1 MRISTTWMQ
10 QQAVNSMLDRQV
22 DLAATQQQV
31 ATGKR
36 ILAPSDDPAGSARAL
51 DLAHFD
57 ATNTQYTRNIDA
69 ASGRL
74 AMEEQALAAAGD
86 VLQRVRDLAIQGN
99 NATQTNETRH
109 DIALE
114 LRQRLDQMV
123 QIANSRDANGEY
135 LFAGNATR
143 TQPFVQSPA
152 GVAYAGDQGQRRVA
166 TAPGETTA
174 TGDPG
179 SDVFQLVPTG
189 NGTFAV
195 AAAAGNAGTAV
206 VGATQVSDISAWDG
220 GTYSIQFTAPDTWQ
234 VLDGGGATVASG
246 SYAGNGT
253 IAFKGVQVAISGTPA
268 AGDSFQ
274 VAPSATRDVFATLR
288 DLADA
293 LDTPVANDHDRAALN
308 ERVNRALENLDQ
320 ASGRAVEVRA
330 RVGARMNALDQQKT
344 VNAGVGVQVK
354 ATLSGIQDLD
364 YASAV
369 SKLNLQLLG
378 LQASQQAFVKVQGLS
393 LFDYLRN

>member
-10 QQAVNSMLDRQV
+10 QQAVNAMLDRQA
-22 DLAATQQQV
+22 DLATTQQQI

-51 DLAHFD
+51 DLTHFD
-57 ATNTQYTRNIDA
+57 AANTQYTRNIDA
-69 ASGRL
+69 ANSRL
-74 AMEEQALAAAGD
+74 ALEEQALASAGD
-86 VLQRVRDLAIQGN
+86 VLQRVRELTVQGA
-99 NATQTNETRH
+99 NATQTNDTRH

-114 LRQRLDQMV
+114 LRQRLDQLV

-143 TQPFVQSPA
+143 TQPFVRSPA
-152 GVAYAGDQGQRRVA
+152 GVAYAGDQGQRSVA

-179 SDVFQLVPTG
+179 SDVFQRIPTG

-195 AAAAGNAGTAV
+195 TAAAGNTGTAV
-206 VGATQVSDISAWDG
+206 VGATQVADSAAWDG
-220 GTYSIQFTAPDTWQ
+220 GSYDIQFTAPDAWQ
-234 VLDGGGATVASG
+234 VLDGGGAVIASG
-246 SYAGNGT
+246 SYGGDDT
-253 IAFKGVQVAISGTPA
+253 IAFKGVQVSISGTPA

-274 VAPSATRDVFATLR
+274 VAPSTTHDVFATIE
-288 DLADA
+288 DIADA
-293 LDTPVANDHDRAALN
+293 LDAPVNNATDRAAMN
-308 ERVNRALENLDQ
+308 ERLNRGLEDLDQ
-320 ASGRAVEVRA
+320 ASGRMVEVRA

-344 VNAGVGVQVK
+344 VNAGIGVQVK

-369 SKLNLQLLG
+369 SRLNLQMLG

-393 LFDYLRN
+393 LFNYLSS